1 MEKDVEKAFSRM
13 YELSQEV
20 VKKYLLS
27 HPLPYYITEEDF
39 YQGVYEKMFIK
50 CQKQADI
57 FNHRTNSYLIRNIFW
72 DSMNLYEAIKKS
84 NKKEVIDEN
93 VDYNEMI
100 ESTIDEKN
108 NFENIVFL
116 KIMKEDIQKVLNMLT
131 PREKLVL
138 EMRFGLNREN
148 IIVFKNIAKKFGV
161 TPERIRQIEAK
172 ALRKLRHPSRS
183 DYLEGYLKEVV

>member
-1 MEKDVEKAFSRM
+1 MEKNVEKAFNRM

-20 VKKYLLS
+20 IKKYLLS

-39 YQGVYEKMFIK
+39 YQGVYERMFIK

-57 FNHRTNSYLIRNIFW
+57 FNHRTDLYLTRNIFW

-84 NKKEVIDEN
+84 NEKEVIDEN

-100 ESTIDEKN
+100 ESTIDKEN
-108 NFENIVFL
+108 DFENMVFQ
-116 KIMKEDIQKVLNMLT
+116 KIIKEDIQKVLNMLT

-138 EMRFGLNREN
+138 EMRFGLNREDVV
-148 IIVFKNIAKKFGV
+148 ICKNVAKKLGV
-161 TPERIRQIEAK
+161 SPERIRQIEAK

-183 DYLEGYLKEVV
+183 DYLEGYLEEVV